1 MGRTEFPEVLDSGA
15 RSVERRRVRG
25 NREPL
30 AFDADAKEIGLCH
43 RPLSHS
49 QFVILHHLP
58 ERVHRLNE
66 QFMDSLCTG
75 RAPIS
80 MLDARG
86 DLTGEQFPFEF
97 GAPDIGRSS
106 LRPQPAPPRG
116 LDHLRDVRIGIGVA
130 PVNESRLPVA
140 AQVLDLEEHSRIWPQ
155 RRLPPQSFRCRHTP
169 GARGEQ
175 RMSRKGLRYR
185 VP

>member
-15 RSVERRRVRG
+15 RSVERRRVRSD
-25 NREPL
+25 RESL
-30 AFDADAKEIGLCH
+30 AFDADAKEIGLRH

-58 ERVHRLNE
+58 ERVHRFNE
-66 QFMDSLCTG
+66 QFMNPLCAG
-75 RAPIS
+75 RAP

-86 DLTGEQFPFEF
+86 DLPAEQFPFEF
-97 GAPDIGRSS
+97 GAPDIGRSG
-106 LRPQPAPPRG
+106 LRSQPTPPRD

-130 PVNESRLPVA
+130 PVDESRLPVA

-155 RRLPPQSFRCRHTP
+155 CRLPPQSFRRRHTS
-169 GARGEQ
+169 GAGREHW
-175 RMSRKGLRYR
+175 MSRKGLRYR